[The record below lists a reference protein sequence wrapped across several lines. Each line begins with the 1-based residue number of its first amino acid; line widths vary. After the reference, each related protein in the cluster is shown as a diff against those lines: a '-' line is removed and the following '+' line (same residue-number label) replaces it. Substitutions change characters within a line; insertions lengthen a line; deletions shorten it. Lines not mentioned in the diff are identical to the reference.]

1 MSPPASE
8 VAPVAAVAPL
18 VTARAVDRPF
28 DYAVP
33 PELDGKIQRGSIVE
47 VELGSRRVRGVV
59 TALPGPSD
67 VSALKPL
74 LGVAG
79 QVPAV
84 LLDLAEW
91 ISATYASTLAR
102 ALALVTP
109 PDAEARPPEP
119 WVRVLSGEGATARQA
134 EILAHA
140 GLAPLPLSDLVAAAG
155 TTRATVRRMH
165 ERGLLALEAMPPAPR
180 TDVRVELTAAQE
192 AAVAACVELLEAG
205 GGDVLVHGVTG
216 SGKTEVYLRLIE
228 HALELGRGAIVLVPE
243 IALTPQVASRFTA
256 RFGATVAVLHS
267 GLSRGRRGS
276 EHRRIAARE
285 ARVVVGARS
294 AVFAAVP
301 DLGVVVVDEEHVA
314 SYKHEADPRYDA
326 RRVAAKRARLEGAV
340 TVYGS
345 ATPRPEVWHGVAR
358 RLSLPARV
366 GGRLP
371 TVQIVDLRLDGGY
384 PLTRPLLDALGEIE
398 DGGGRAI
405 VLQNRR
411 GAAAAL
417 HCRTCAQ
424 TWRCGRC
431 DVALTLHGRH
441 LRCHHCG
448 ASEPMPKACPRC
460 GSVDLAQ
467 IGAGTTRVEAE
478 LRRHF
483 PRLEVVRLDADVA
496 AQAGEPE
503 ATLRRFRRAEAAVL
517 VGTQLVAKG
526 HDVPGVKLA
535 AVIDADQAL
544 AVPDFRADERAFA
557 LLTQLSGRPG
567 RPGDPRGRVIVQ
579 AWDPELRP
587 VVLAARHAVAE
598 FLDGELERRRA
609 LGYPPFRRLV
619 RVLAA
624 APSGGVADGVA
635 AAVRDAVEPA
645 LEGDILLGPAPLFR
659 LRDRWRSHLLIK
671 TREPLRAAAL
681 LRGVVRDLA
690 GDLRRASAT
699 AVVDVDPQSLS

>member
-1 MSPPASE
+1 M
-8 VAPVAAVAPL
+8 
-18 VTARAVDRPF
+18 
-28 DYAVP
+28 
-33 PELDGKIQRGSIVE
+33 VE
-47 VELGSRRVRGVV
+47 VELGTRRVRGVV
-59 TALPGPSD
+59 TALPGAGD
-67 VSALKPL
+67 VSALKPCSDVV
-74 LGVAG
+74 GD
-79 QVPAV
+79 VPV
-84 LLDLAEW
+84 RLLDLAEW
-91 ISATYASTLAR
+91 IAATYASTLAR

-109 PDAEARPPEP
+109 PAAEARPPDP

-140 GLAPLPLSDLVAAAG
+140 GLAPVPLADLVAAAG
-155 TTRATVRRMH
+155 TTSETVRRMRD
-165 ERGLLALEAMPPAPR
+165 RGLVALEAMPPAPR

-192 AAVAACVELLEAG
+192 AAVAACVEVLEG
-205 GGDVLVHGVTG
+205 GGRRRPRPRRDGVG
-216 SGKTEVYLRLIE
+216 QDRGLSAPDRARARARPRRDRARPGDRA
-228 HALELGRGAIVLVPE
+228 HAAGR
-243 IALTPQVASRFTA
+243 
-256 RFGATVAVLHS
+256 VAVHRAVR
-267 GLSRGRRGS
+267 GHRGRAAQRSQPPAGAGS

-301 DLGVVVVDEEHVA
+301 DLGVIVVDEEHDA

-345 ATPRPEVWHGVAR
+345 ATPRPEVWHGVTR

-371 TVQIVDLRLDGGY
+371 PVDIVDLRLDGGY

-398 DGGGRAI
+398 DERRPRDRAPEPARRRRSRSTAAPAHGRG
-405 VLQNRR
+405 
-411 GAAAAL
+411 GAAAATS
-417 HCRTCAQ
+417 RS
-424 TWRCGRC
+424 RCT
-431 DVALTLHGRH
+431 AAAFAATT
-441 LRCHHCG
+441 
-448 ASEPMPKACPRC
+448 AAPSEPMPRACPTC

-478 LRRHF
+478 LAQRF

-496 AQAGEPE
+496 ARPGEPE

-544 AVPDFRADERAFA
+544 AVPDFRAEERAFA

-579 AWDPELRP
+579 AWDPELRA
-587 VVLAARHAVAE
+587 VVLAARHAVPSSW
-598 FLDGELERRRA
+598 RA
-609 LGYPPFRRLV
+609 SSSG
-619 RVLAA
+619 AA
-624 APSGGVADGVA
+624 SSATRPSGGWSGCS
-635 AAVRDAVEPA
+635 RRRPPETSP
-645 LEGDILLGPAPLFR
+645 
-659 LRDRWRSHLLIK
+659 
-671 TREPLRAAAL
+671 
-681 LRGVVRDLA
+681 
-690 GDLRRASAT
+690 RASQPPSVRRSSRRSPVTSCSARRRSSGCAT
-699 AVVDVDPQSLS
+699 GGGATS

>member
-1 MSPPASE
+1 
-8 VAPVAAVAPL
+8 VIAAIAPL

-33 PELDGKIQRGSIVE
+33 PDLDGEVARGAIVE
-47 VELGSRRVRGVV
+47 IELGNRRIQGVV
-59 TALPGPSD
+59 TGRADEPATGE
-67 VSALKPL
+67 LKPVL
-74 LGVAG
+74 AVTGA
-79 QVPAV
+79 VPAP

-91 ISATYASTLAR
+91 IAATYASTLAR

-109 PDAEARPPEP
+109 PAAEARPPEP

-134 EILAHA
+134 EVLAHA

-155 TTRATVRRMH
+155 TTRATLRRMRD
-165 ERGLLALEAMPPAPR
+165 RGLVAFEAMPPAPR
-180 TDVRVELTAAQE
+180 TDVRVELTEAQE
-192 AAVAACVELLEAG
+192 AAVAACVEVLEAG

-216 SGKTEVYLRLIE
+216 SGKTEVYLRVIE
-228 HALELGRGAIVLVPE
+228 RALELGRGAIVLVPE
-243 IALTPQVASRFTA
+243 IALTPQVAARFTA

-267 GLSRGRRGS
+267 GLSAGRRGS

-301 DLGVVVVDEEHVA
+301 DLGVIVVDEEHDA

-326 RRVAAKRARLEGAV
+326 RRVAAKRGRLERAV
-340 TVYGS
+340 TIYGT
-345 ATPRPEVWHGVAR
+345 ATPRPEAWAGVAR
-358 RLSLPARV
+358 RVSLPARV
-366 GGRLP
+366 GGGLP
-371 TVQIVDLRLDGGY
+371 RVEIVDLRLDGGY

-417 HCRTCAQ
+417 HCRTCAE
-424 TWRCGRC
+424 TWRCARC
-431 DVALTLHGRH
+431 DVALTLHGRR

-448 ASEPMPKACPRC
+448 ASEPMPKACTRC

-467 IGAGTTRVEAE
+467 IGAGTARVEAE
-478 LRRHF
+478 LGRRF
-483 PRLEVVRLDADVA
+483 PRLEVLRLDADVA
-496 AQAGEPE
+496 AAAGEPE

-544 AVPDFRADERAFA
+544 AVPDFRAEERAFA

-579 AWDPELRP
+579 AWDPELRV
-587 VVLAARHAVAE
+587 VVLAARHAVE
-598 FLDGELERRRA
+598 DFLEGELERRRV

-624 APSGGVADGVA
+624 APAGDVAEGVTDA
-635 AAVRDAVEPA
+635 ARRAVEPA
-645 LEGDILLGPAPLFR
+645 LAGDVLLGPAPLFR

-671 TREPLRAAAL
+671 TEQPLRAAAV
-681 LRGVVRDLA
+681 LRSVVRDLA
-690 GDLRRASAT
+690 PDLRRARAT

>member
-1 MSPPASE
+1 
-8 VAPVAAVAPL
+8 VIAAIAPL

-33 PELDGKIQRGSIVE
+33 PDLDGEVARGAIVE
-47 VELGSRRVRGVV
+47 IELGNRRIQGVV
-59 TALPGPSD
+59 TGRADEPATGE
-67 VSALKPL
+67 LKPVL
-74 LGVAG
+74 AVTGA
-79 QVPAV
+79 VPAP

-91 ISATYASTLAR
+91 IAATYASTLAR

-109 PDAEARPPEP
+109 PAAEARPPEP

-134 EILAHA
+134 EVLAHA

-155 TTRATVRRMH
+155 TTRATLRRMRD
-165 ERGLLALEAMPPAPR
+165 RGLVAFEAMPPAPR
-180 TDVRVELTAAQE
+180 TDVRVELTEAQE
-192 AAVAACVELLEAG
+192 AAVAACVEVLEAG

-216 SGKTEVYLRLIE
+216 SGKTEVYLRVIE
-228 HALELGRGAIVLVPE
+228 RALELGRGAIVLVPE
-243 IALTPQVASRFTA
+243 IALTPQVAARFTA

-267 GLSRGRRGS
+267 GLSAGRRGS

-301 DLGVVVVDEEHVA
+301 DLGVIVVDEEHDA

-326 RRVAAKRARLEGAV
+326 RRVAAKRGRLERAV
-340 TVYGS
+340 TIYGT
-345 ATPRPEVWHGVAR
+345 ATPRPEAWAGVAR
-358 RLSLPARV
+358 RVSLPARV
-366 GGRLP
+366 GGGLP
-371 TVQIVDLRLDGGY
+371 RVEIVDLRLDGGY

-417 HCRTCAQ
+417 HCRTCAE
-424 TWRCGRC
+424 TWRCARC
-431 DVALTLHGRH
+431 DVALTLHGRR

-448 ASEPMPKACPRC
+448 ASEPMPKACTRC

-467 IGAGTTRVEAE
+467 IGAGTARVEAE
-478 LRRHF
+478 LGRRF
-483 PRLEVVRLDADVA
+483 PRLEVLRLDADVA
-496 AQAGEPE
+496 AAAGEPE

-544 AVPDFRADERAFA
+544 AVPDFRAEERAFA

-579 AWDPELRP
+579 AWDPELRV
-587 VVLAARHAVAE
+587 VVLAARHAVE
-598 FLDGELERRRA
+598 DFLEGELERRRV

-624 APSGGVADGVA
+624 APAGDVAEGVTD
-635 AAVRDAVEPA
+635 AVRRAVEPA
-645 LEGDILLGPAPLFR
+645 LAGDVLLGPAPLFR

-671 TREPLRAAAL
+671 TEQPLRAAAV
-681 LRGVVRDLA
+681 LRSVVRDLA
-690 GDLRRASAT
+690 PDLRRARAT

>member
-1 MSPPASE
+1 
-8 VAPVAAVAPL
+8 
-18 VTARAVDRPF
+18 
-28 DYAVP
+28 
-33 PELDGKIQRGSIVE
+33 
-47 VELGSRRVRGVV
+47 
-59 TALPGPSD
+59 
-67 VSALKPL
+67 
-74 LGVAG
+74 
-79 QVPAV
+79 
-84 LLDLAEW
+84 
-91 ISATYASTLAR
+91 
-102 ALALVTP
+102 
-109 PDAEARPPEP
+109 
-119 WVRVLSGEGATARQA
+119 
-134 EILAHA
+134 
-140 GLAPLPLSDLVAAAG
+140 
-155 TTRATVRRMH
+155 MH
-165 ERGLLALEAMPPAPR
+165 ERGLVALEAMPPAPR
-180 TDVRVELTAAQE
+180 TDVRVELTGAQE

-228 HALELGRGAIVLVPE
+228 HALQLGRGAIVLVPE

-301 DLGVVVVDEEHVA
+301 DLGVIVVDEEHDA

-371 TVQIVDLRLDGGY
+371 AVQIVDLRLDGGY

-431 DVALTLHGRH
+431 DVALTLHGRR

-478 LRRHF
+478 LQRRF

-503 ATLRRFRRAEAAVL
+503 ATLRRFRSAEAAVL

-535 AVIDADQAL
+535 AVVDADQAL
-544 AVPDFRADERAFA
+544 AVPDFRAEERAFA
-557 LLTQLSGRPG
+557 LLTQLWAGPG
-567 RPGDPRGRVIVQ
+567 APATRGG
-579 AWDPELRP
+579 A
-587 VVLAARHAVAE
+587 
-598 FLDGELERRRA
+598 
-609 LGYPPFRRLV
+609 
-619 RVLAA
+619 
-624 APSGGVADGVA
+624 
-635 AAVRDAVEPA
+635 
-645 LEGDILLGPAPLFR
+645 
-659 LRDRWRSHLLIK
+659 
-671 TREPLRAAAL
+671 
-681 LRGVVRDLA
+681 
-690 GDLRRASAT
+690 
-699 AVVDVDPQSLS
+699 